1 MPHHDVLFRG
11 LLGVAAAA
19 ALLTAG
25 TGAATAHGA
34 PEPARAVAAP
44 AKPLGAQSSAGHYL
58 VDGARI
64 HTQPSTGSTT
74 VGYGYTRHSV
84 TVQCRRVVAGQEW
97 FHHTDTTTG
106 VTGWGRW
113 DVVVPYIA
121 VGDC

>member
-1 MPHHDVLFRG
+1 M
-11 LLGVAAAA
+11 A
-19 ALLTAG
+19 AG
-25 TGAATAHGA
+25 TTSATAHSA
-34 PEPARAVAAP
+34 PSAHPVAAP
-44 AKPLGAQSSAGHYL
+44 AKTLGAQSSAGHYL

-74 VGYGYTRHSV
+74 VGYGYTSHDV